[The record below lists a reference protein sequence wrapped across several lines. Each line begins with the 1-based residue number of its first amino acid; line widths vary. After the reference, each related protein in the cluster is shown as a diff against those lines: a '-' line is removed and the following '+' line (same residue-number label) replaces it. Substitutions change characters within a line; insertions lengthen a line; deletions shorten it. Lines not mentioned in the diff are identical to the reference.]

1 MKLCEKCRCVN
12 TDTRVFCVDC
22 GATLG
27 DKLSDTQEA
36 EHRQKLNDNME
47 NLYNRNDPLYV
58 GLFDKIVGAIAI
70 LGCVASIVFP
80 FLWPYTMSGDHP
92 YLWAFILCAITAV
105 DALFPQLA
113 WGLEKLRMGVWVNGA
128 DDLEPSGFYLVGRR
142 IGNAVALALGI
153 LLLTL
158 CLLSA

>member
-1 MKLCEKCRCVN
+1 MKLCEKCRCEN
-12 TDTRVFCVDC
+12 ADTRVFCVDC

-27 DKLSDTQEA
+27 EKLSSAQEA
-36 EHRQKLNDNME
+36 EHQQNRIDNIE
-47 NLYNRNDPLYV
+47 KLYNRNDPLYV
-58 GLFDKIVGAIAI
+58 GLFDKLVGAIAI

-113 WGLEKLRMGVWVNGA
+113 
-128 DDLEPSGFYLVGRR
+128 
-142 IGNAVALALGI
+142 
-153 LLLTL
+153 
-158 CLLSA
+158 